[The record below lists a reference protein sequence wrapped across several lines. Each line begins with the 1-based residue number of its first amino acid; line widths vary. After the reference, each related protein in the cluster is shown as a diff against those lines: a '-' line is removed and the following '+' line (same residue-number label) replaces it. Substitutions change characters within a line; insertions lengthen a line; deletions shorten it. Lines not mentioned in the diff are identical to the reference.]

1 MTDLAIQDDLARLGL
16 SNRQTETKTDN
27 ELGQE
32 DFMTLMIAQFRNQDP
47 FEPMDNGEFLGQLAQ
62 FGAVDGIDRLNTSFS
77 GLSQS
82 IYSDQALQASNLV
95 GHDVVAVS
103 PTAYLGEGKTLSGAV
118 ELSAGASNVE
128 IDILDASGLLVQRLE
143 LGQQPPGLASFEWSG
158 MTREQELAPP
168 GTYRMEARVVRGS
181 VIEGAET
188 LVNARV
194 NSVNLGGAGNG
205 LTLNVDGGETLSMNQ
220 IRRIL

>member
-1 MTDLAIQDDLARLGL
+1 MMNINLQEDLARLGL
-16 SNRQTETKTDN
+16 TNRQTAERTEN

-77 GLSQS
+77 GLRDS
-82 IYSDQALQASNLV
+82 IYSDQALQAANLV
-95 GHDVVAVS
+95 GHEVLARSD
-103 PTAYLGEGKTLSGAV
+103 TAYLPESGNLSGAI
-118 ELSAGASNVE
+118 ELAASAQNVQV
-128 IDILDASGLLVQRLE
+128 DILGPAGQLVQRLE
-143 LGQQPPGLASFEWSG
+143 LGEQPPGLVRFDWNGLSD
-158 MTREQELAPP
+158 ELEEAPA
-168 GTYRMEARVVRGS
+168 GDYRIEARVIRGS
-181 VIEGAET
+181 SIEGVET

-194 NSVNLGGAGNG
+194 DSVSLGGPAG
-205 LTLNVDGGETLSMNQ
+205 LTLNVAGGQTLTMNQ